1 MNIFSDK
8 DMKEFNIVDNFL
20 NDDEMHFLKEYF
32 EYKHVW
38 AFGLKSTA
46 SSRGTMFKAELKDKP
61 FFNEYLVT
69 KICKEFNLS
78 HVNPDEI
85 HANGQTIL
93 NDGTWHHD
101 FLTKYD
107 GSSPPYNQMWTVILY
122 VSDINRDNVEEIQ
135 GHTQIRMDDNKI
147 ISIEPFKNRLII
159 FDSSRQHRG
168 LGPSIPGFLRISI
181 TFKLK
186 KCDKI

>member
-1 MNIFSDK
+1 
-8 DMKEFNIVDNFL
+8 
-20 NDDEMHFLKEYF
+20 
-32 EYKHVW
+32 
-38 AFGLKSTA
+38 
-46 SSRGTMFKAELKDKP
+46 
-61 FFNEYLVT
+61 
-69 KICKEFNLS
+69 
-78 HVNPDEI
+78 
-85 HANGQTIL
+85 
-93 NDGTWHHD
+93 
-101 FLTKYD
+101 
-107 GSSPPYNQMWTVILY
+107 MWTVILY

>member
-1 MNIFSDK
+1 
-8 DMKEFNIVDNFL
+8 MKEFDIVDNFL

-32 EYKHVW
+32 EHKHVW

-61 FFNEYLVT
+61 FFNEYLVK
-69 KICKEFNLS
+69 KICKEFNLPR
-78 HVNPDEI
+78 VNPVEI

-93 NDGTWHHD
+93 NDGTWHND

-107 GSSPPYNQMWTVILY
+107 GSSPPYNQMWTVLLY
-122 VSDINRDNVEEIQ
+122 VSDINRYNVEEIK
-135 GHTQIRMDDNKI
+135 GHTEIRMDDNKI
-147 ISIEPFKNRLII
+147 LSIEPFKNRLII

-186 KCDKI
+186 KSDKI